1 MSTSSTID
9 EMITCFIM
17 CDRLDLIEAFELL
30 FCVDEDDECLVE
42 SEEEEYEILT
52 DSDGFVSLA

>member
-1 MSTSSTID
+1 
-9 EMITCFIM
+9 M

-30 FCVDEDDECLVE
+30 FSVDEDDECLVE